1 MEVSRDFCPSFW
13 YPLLQLGWSVAPNGC
28 YTLDRVAVSAAP
40 PLWAESVAKT
50 RVLTI
55 FDAFSIA
62 GFGLAP
68 ASWAWTDS
76 SWRALSIGGSFVQI
90 GGVFSFHWLTF
101 RIGVDLSL

>member
-1 MEVSRDFCPSFW
+1 MDVLRDFCPGVW
-13 YPLLQLGWSVAPNGC
+13 CLLLQLGWSIAPNRC

-50 RVLTI
+50 RVLAI

-68 ASWAWTDS
+68 ARRVWSDL
-76 SWRALSIGGSFVQI
+76 SWRALSIGGTFVRI
-90 GGVFSFHWLTF
+90 EGVFSFE
-101 RIGVDLSL
+101 GVG